1 MNDHDSQASSVSRG
15 QLAARAAAQA
25 ERNKPKLILAIG
37 VLVLLAG
44 VIYLLVGRSA
54 LGAALGERRR
64 EVGSYSTVQMQ
75 QARLDRFIDG
85 QSVGDDRFGKVP
97 NFTTLA
103 ENAARSVGLSPQPT
117 LSRQQETREG
127 DLTLRTYQYDRV
139 ISRDLEALLG
149 WVAQVEQMV
158 PGVEIS
164 RLELSPSRTQWQLSI
179 TFVKPELSS

>member
-1 MNDHDSQASSVSRG
+1 MSDQDTQTSFVSRS
-15 QLAARAAAQA
+15 QLAAQAAAQA
-25 ERNKPKLILAIG
+25 ERNKPKLVLVIG

-44 VIYLLVGRSA
+44 VVYLLVGRSA
-54 LGAALGERRR
+54 LGSALADRRR

-75 QARLDRFIDG
+75 QVRLEQFIGG
-85 QSVGDDRFGKVP
+85 QTGGDDPYRKVP
-97 NFTTLA
+97 NFTSLA
-103 ENAARSVGLSPQPT
+103 ESAAKSVGLTPLPT
-117 LSRQQETREG
+117 LNSQQETREG

-149 WVAQVEQMV
+149 WVAQVEKMV

>member
-1 MNDHDSQASSVSRG
+1 MSDQDTQTSSVSRS
-15 QLAARAAAQA
+15 QLAAQAAAQA
-25 ERNKPKLILAIG
+25 ERNKPKLVLVIG

-44 VIYLLVGRSA
+44 VIYLFVGRSV
-54 LGAALGERRR
+54 LGSALGERRR

-75 QARLDRFIDG
+75 QVRLDQFMSG
-85 QSVGDDRFGKVP
+85 QSSGERPFVPVP

-103 ENAARSVGLSPQPT
+103 ENAARSVGLMPLPT
-117 LSRQQETREG
+117 LNSQQEMREG

-149 WVAQVEQMV
+149 WVAQVEKMV